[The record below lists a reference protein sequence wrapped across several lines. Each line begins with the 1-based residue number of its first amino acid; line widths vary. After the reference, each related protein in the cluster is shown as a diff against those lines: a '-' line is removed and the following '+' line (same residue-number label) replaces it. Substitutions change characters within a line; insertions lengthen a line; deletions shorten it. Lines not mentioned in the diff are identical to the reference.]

1 MSIAQA
7 ISSAMS
13 GLGATS
19 RGTET
24 VAANLANA
32 MTPGY
37 ARRETVISA
46 QTQGAAGG
54 VRVDGIARIVNA
66 TLLNES
72 RIAQSA
78 SRESEVVSAFQ
89 VAMEGRVGMP
99 GAAGALSTTLSDF
112 QTALSSAASR
122 PDDEIRLTQL
132 SSAAASLATRI
143 NAAAAEVQQ
152 ARGSAQASIIEDVA
166 TLNGALERVSHLN
179 TRIATLDA
187 DGTDASTL
195 RDERQVLVD
204 RIAAIVP
211 VQEVARD
218 SGKIAL
224 FTTEGAVLLDG
235 NLPARLEIAGNTQIT
250 AGQTVGA
257 GLELLTF
264 NGKPLDAGQMKLFSG
279 GSLSAHFAI
288 RDELA
293 PQMQAELDALAKD
306 LHDRLLPAG
315 GAAGVFTD
323 LGAVADDGAL
333 VGLAG
338 RLRLNAAADPGQ
350 GGDGDWFRD
359 GFGGGPVGAVGDGT
373 RINTMID
380 ALKDARGP
388 QGDAGLAGNATL
400 ASRFATI
407 EARVSTR
414 RVDAESDL
422 SIRRSRVETISGSLL
437 AEGVDSD
444 AEMQKL
450 LQYEQSYAANARVLV
465 AIDEMLD
472 QILRM

>member
-13 GLGATS
+13 GLTATA

-72 RIAQSA
+72 RIASSSGQEA
-78 SRESEVVSAFQ
+78 GVISAFQ
-89 VAMEGRVGMP
+89 VSMEGRIGLP
-99 GAAGALSTTLSDF
+99 GEASALSTALSDF
-112 QTALSSAASR
+112 QNALTSAATR

-132 SSAAASLATRI
+132 ASAASTLAGRLNTASDA
-143 NAAAAEVQQ
+143 VQA
-152 ARGSAQASIIEDVA
+152 ARGAAQTAIATDVE
-166 TLNGALERVSHLN
+166 TLNGSLERVAYLN
-179 TRIATLDA
+179 TRIAALDA
-187 DGTDASTL
+187 DGTDASVL
-195 RDERQVLVD
+195 RDERQSAID

-218 SGKIAL
+218 GGKVAL
-224 FTTEGAVLLDG
+224 FTAEGAVLLDG
-235 NLPARLEIAGNTQIT
+235 NIPASFGFQG
-250 AGQTVGA
+250 AGQVTADQEVGA
-257 GLELLTF
+257 GLQLLTF
-264 NGKPLDAGQMKLFSG
+264 NGKALDAGQMKMFAG
-279 GSLSAHFAI
+279 GSLSAQFTI
-288 RDELA
+288 RDQLA
-293 PQMQAELDALAKD
+293 PQMQAELDALALD
-306 LHDRLLPAG
+306 LHDRMLPADG
-315 GAAGVFTD
+315 GAGVFTD
-323 LGAVADDGAL
+323 QGAPADAANL
-333 VGLAG
+333 TGLAG
-338 RLRLNAAADPGQ
+338 RLRLNAAADTRQ
-350 GGDGDWFRD
+350 GGSATWLRD
-359 GFGGGPVGAVGDGT
+359 GGTGTVAAGDGT
-373 RINTMID
+373 RLN
-380 ALKDARGP
+380 ALNEALSDARAAT
-388 QGDAGLAGNATL
+388 GDADLAGNATL
-400 ASRFATI
+400 ADRFGTI

-414 RVDAESDL
+414 RIDAESDL
-422 SIRRSRVETISGSLL
+422 SIRQARVETISGSLL
-437 AEGVDSD
+437 ADGVDTD

-465 AIDEMLD
+465 AIEDMLD